1 MTSITSL
8 SSLISG
14 AGVDDDATAVMTTV
28 VDTLGPTINAGL
40 GTVVVDDIDAS
51 EVIIVTEILD
61 DSSSMH
67 GNAQHARDGHNLV
80 VDSLKASKQQ
90 AAVLCGVWTLNRGVL
105 QPYVLLDQAIRLD
118 DQNYRPSGNTPL
130 YDQMALVLTAVAA
143 KIAEFEQGGV
153 TARAITF
160 CTTDGADYGSTTKPR
175 EVAAIVKGLLATEQH
190 IIAGVGIDDGGTD
203 FRRVFKEMGLLD
215 DWVLTPGNSPSEIR
229 RAFAV
234 VSQSA
239 VRASQS
245 ASFSQTAMG
254 GFGTP

>member
-1 MTSITSL
+1 MTSTTSL

-14 AGVDDDATAVMTTV
+14 AGVDDDATAAMTTV
-28 VDTLGPTINAGL
+28 VDTLGPAINAGL

-51 EVIIVTEILD
+51 EVIIVTEVLD
-61 DSSSMH
+61 DSSSMYD
-67 GNAQHARDGHNLV
+67 NAQHARDGHNLV

-118 DQNYRPSGNTPL
+118 GSNYNPGGSTPL
-130 YDQMALVLTAVAA
+130 YDQMILVLTAVAA

-160 CTTDGADYGSTTKPR
+160 VTTDGADYGSVKKAR
-175 EVAAIVKGLLATEQH
+175 DVAVIVKGLLATEQH
-190 IIAGVGIDDGGTD
+190 IIAGVGIEDGHTD
-203 FRRVFKEMGLLD
+203 FRDVFSKMGLLNE
-215 DWVLTPGNSPSEIR
+215 WVLTPGNSPSEIR
-229 RAFAV
+229 KAFAV

-254 GFGTP
+254 GFGAP